1 MASVT
6 GSDIAVCLEKCWAY
20 AGCYYA
26 THRPDESLCLLYQT
40 CSFVKLSTDTCPYC
54 TTSILPQNLK
64 SSRTEANDAIM
75 MVPDKF
81 TKTLNCEIS
90 CKYTYILPTIYYEC
104 YFVKCDQCKVAMAHP
119 FVDARGLQIE
129 RIQMTNSFKYL
140 FSYIEFQTLAL
151 HKTLMLVIR

>member
-90 CKYTYILPTIYYEC
+90 CKYTYTLPTIYYEC

-129 RIQMTNSFKYL
+129 RIQMTNSFRYL